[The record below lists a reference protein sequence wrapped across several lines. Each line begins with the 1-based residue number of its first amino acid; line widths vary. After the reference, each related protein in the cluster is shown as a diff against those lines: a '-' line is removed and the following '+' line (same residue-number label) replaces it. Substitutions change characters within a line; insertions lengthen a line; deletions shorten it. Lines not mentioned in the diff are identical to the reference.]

1 VLRQSA
7 WLHTGFT
14 ALLGGVCFLA
24 SGNSGFPLA
33 AIALRGPAGQTP
45 AGRRAIVVVT
55 APGSGGGG
63 GGQLEEIIM
72 NPMFVTSFTE
82 TDPGDLLAG
91 ERDKRR
97 RACKAGRAR
106 AAPVIRVAAE
116 DASCGEREGGMSVHG
131 RECAYAL
138 LANGVTVR
146 IRTAR
151 PGDLATVRD
160 MYAKMSP
167 EHRYLRFF
175 SMSPFA
181 AEQEAR
187 RVCREPAPDHAALLA
202 VLDGQVVGC
211 ATYERAGAGCRSA
224 EVAFAVADGMYRRGI
239 GTLLLRHLVLLAR
252 SRGVRTFTAQTLR
265 SNTAMQRVFA
275 GSGLAV
281 QRSLADGI
289 YDFTLLLPA
298 SGADAA

>member
-1 VLRQSA
+1 
-7 WLHTGFT
+7 
-14 ALLGGVCFLA
+14 
-24 SGNSGFPLA
+24 
-33 AIALRGPAGQTP
+33 
-45 AGRRAIVVVT
+45 VVST

-63 GGQLEEIIM
+63 HLEEIIM
-72 NPMFVTSFTE
+72 NPMFAASFTE
-82 TDPGDLLAG
+82 TGPGDLLAG

-97 RACKAGRAR
+97 RARRAGRAR
-106 AAPVIRVAAE
+106 AARVISVASE
-116 DASCGEREGGMSVHG
+116 GASCMRGEGGMSVHG
-131 RECAYAL
+131 RECADAL
-138 LANGVTVR
+138 LADGATVT
-146 IRTAR
+146 IRRAR

-160 MYAKMSP
+160 MYAEMSP

-181 AEQEAR
+181 AEQEAH

-202 VLDGQVVGC
+202 ALDGQVIGC
-211 ATYERAGAGCRSA
+211 ATYERAGSGCRSA
-224 EVAFAVADGMYRRGI
+224 EVAFAVADGMHRRGI
-239 GTLLLRHLVLLAR
+239 GTLLLQHLVLLAR

-275 GSGLAV
+275 GSGLPV

-298 SGADAA
+298 SEADAA